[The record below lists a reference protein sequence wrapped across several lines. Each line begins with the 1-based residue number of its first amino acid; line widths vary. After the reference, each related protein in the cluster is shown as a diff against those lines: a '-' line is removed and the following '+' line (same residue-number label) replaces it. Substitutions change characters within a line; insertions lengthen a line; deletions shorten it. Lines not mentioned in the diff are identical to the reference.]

1 MHLGNLA
8 DAAPFTTKDGST
20 IREVAGPVSLPTV
33 NQSLAEARVPPG
45 GATTAHVHH
54 VAEELYF
61 FVGGTGRIR
70 LGDEEREVRLGDCVV
85 IPPGTPHKLWNASD
99 ADDLVLLCC
108 CAPPYSDADTELLE
122 PEVRHPEPGA

>member
-8 DAAPFTTKDGST
+8 DASPFTTKDGST
-20 IREVAGPVSLPTV
+20 IREVAGPVSLPTD

-45 GATTAHVHH
+45 GATTAHVHRIS
-54 VAEELYF
+54 EELYYF
-61 FVGGTGRIR
+61 TAGSGRIR
-70 LGDEEREVRLGDCVV
+70 MGDEEREVAPGDCVV
-85 IPPGTPHKLWNASD
+85 IPPGTPHKLFNASD

-122 PEVRHPEPGA
+122 PEVAHPESGA

>member
-8 DAAPFTTKDGST
+8 DAAAFTTKDGST
-20 IREVAGPVSLPTV
+20 IREVAGPVSLPTDR
-33 NQSLAEARVPPG
+33 QSLAEARVPPG

-54 VAEELYF
+54 VSEELYL

-70 LGDEEREVRLGDCVV
+70 LAEEERDVRPGDCVV

-122 PEVRHPEPGA
+122 PEVRHPESGA